1 MEKITENRRYILY
14 IRTNDRDSEYPEM
27 DIEYFSNITDML
39 KRIDEIAKENLRQ
52 GKSCTRHIDYDYTYF
67 I

>member
-1 MEKITENRRYILY
+1 MEKITKNRHYILY
-14 IRTNDRDSEYPEM
+14 IRTNDRDRAYPEM
-27 DIEYFSNITDML
+27 DTEYFSNITDML

>member
-1 MEKITENRRYILY
+1 MEKITKNRHYILY
-14 IRTNDRDSEYPEM
+14 IRTNDIDEEYPETDM
-27 DIEYFSNITDML
+27 EYFSNITDML

>member
-1 MEKITENRRYILY
+1 MEKITENKRYILY

-27 DIEYFSNITDML
+27 DTEYFSDPVDML
-39 KRIDEIAKENLRQ
+39 NRIDEITKESIRQ
-52 GKSCTRHIDYDYTYF
+52 RKSFTRHFDYDYTYF

>member
-1 MEKITENRRYILY
+1 MEKITENKRYILY
-14 IRTNDRDSEYPEM
+14 IRTNDIDEEYPEM

-52 GKSCTRHIDYDYTYF
+52 GKNCIRHIDYDYTYF

>member
-1 MEKITENRRYILY
+1 MAKITECKHYYLF
-14 IRTNDRDSEYPEM
+14 IRTDNKDSEYPEM
-27 DIEYFSNITDML
+27 DVECFSNITDML
-39 KRIDEIAKENLRQ
+39 KRIDKIAKENLRQ

>member
-1 MEKITENRRYILY
+1 MEKITENKCYILY
-14 IRTNDRDSEYPEM
+14 IRTNDRDEEYPEM
-27 DIEYFSNITDML
+27 SIEYFSNITDML

>member
-1 MEKITENRRYILY
+1 MEKITKNRHYILY
-14 IRTNDRDSEYPEM
+14 IRTNDIDEEYPEM
-27 DIEYFSNITDML
+27 DMEYFSNITDML

>member
-1 MEKITENRRYILY
+1 MEKITKYKHYYLF
-14 IRTNDRDSEYPEM
+14 IRTDNKDSEYPEM
-27 DIEYFSNITDML
+27 DVECFSNIADML
-39 KRIDEIAKENLRQ
+39 ERIAEIAKEKLRQ

>member
-1 MEKITENRRYILY
+1 MAKITKNRHYILY
-14 IRTNDRDSEYPEM
+14 IRTNDRDEEYPEM

-52 GKSCTRHIDYDYTYF
+52 GQSCTRHFDYDYIYF
-67 I
+67 F

>member
-1 MEKITENRRYILY
+1 MEKITKNRCYILY
-14 IRTNDRDSEYPEM
+14 IRTNDIDEEYPEM
-27 DIEYFSNITDML
+27 DMEYFSNITDML

-52 GKSCTRHIDYDYTYF
+52 GKNCIRHIDYDYTYF

>member
-1 MEKITENRRYILY
+1 MEKITKYKHYYLF
-14 IRTNDRDSEYPEM
+14 IRTEDKDSEYPEM
-27 DIEYFSNITDML
+27 DVECFNNITDML

-52 GKSCTRHIDYDYTYF
+52 GKSCIRHIDYDYTYF